1 MKYLP
6 LTPIDSKGLRYFSNP
21 RDILRDLFVY
31 IDYVGQRS
39 IKRMT
44 RTNEIP
50 RPDQQR
56 IAKLMGDLT
65 FDPNQEEIDA
75 SQWIDLIDQVGYGLH
90 VVSYDINGEY
100 RGESS
105 SEKSFIE
112 NYITINQANLR
123 RFLELNPIEQEKKIL
138 EALKA
143 PRALSVYQYQDVELI
158 EFFQTSVLG
167 ELDSFN
173 TRGSA
178 TGVLPSLNFSEIRQF
193 LLELLLQCSPGV
205 WYSTESLVQYLKMNH
220 PYFLIPQKIKP
231 DRWGTIAGR
240 YDNFYEA
247 KDQQSYG
254 DDVVNANAPDAFERV
269 EGRYVERFLENIPL
283 IMRFVDVAYDP
294 APYKGRFPTMGLLKA
309 FRVNELFPR
318 LMSGVNY
325 PPRVTIQPNFDV
337 IVEADFYPAKIV
349 RQMVG
354 LGEQVSNPLNS
365 SVYVGIFQLTKT
377 KVAEERVR
385 QPSLDVIKLLK
396 ELSGRDLPPNVQTE
410 LEEWSG
416 HADQF
421 ILYEGFAVLE
431 SMDKIPQ
438 ADKFTVERIAPNLR
452 LVGNPKALYQS
463 LETEGCIPLRV
474 YHFQDGFYLL
484 PETMSSLFP
493 KESLEDKQE
502 AITQIKIKR
511 NISFTINFPD
521 EASFDAFRKMLAE
534 LRCPFQSDSKSRSIT
549 FDQKNQPKFD
559 EAVQELANVYAVVIE

>member
-6 LTPIDSKGLRYFSNP
+6 LTPIDVKGLRFFSNP
-21 RDILRDLFVY
+21 RDVLRDLFVY
-31 IDYVGQRS
+31 IDYAGQRN

-50 RPDQQR
+50 RSDQQR
-56 IAKLMGDLT
+56 MAKLLGDLP
-65 FDPNQEEIDA
+65 FDSGPGEIDA
-75 SQWIDLIDQVGYGLH
+75 SQWIDLIDHLAYGLH
-90 VVSYDINGEY
+90 LANYDIKGEY

-105 SEKSFIE
+105 SEPSFID

-123 RFLELNPIEQEKKIL
+123 RFLEFNPIEQEKKIL
-138 EALKA
+138 EVLKA
-143 PRALSVYQYQDVELI
+143 SRRLSVYQYRDEEQL
-158 EFFQTSVLG
+158 EFFQTGVLG
-167 ELDSFN
+167 ELDSFS

-178 TGVLPSLNFSEIRQF
+178 TGVLPSLHFGEIRQF

-205 WYSTESLVQYLKMNH
+205 YYSTASLVQYLKINH
-220 PYFLIPQKIKP
+220 PYFLIPKIIKP
-231 DRWGTIAGR
+231 DRWGTISGR

-254 DDVVNANAPDAFERV
+254 IDTVKADAPDAFERV

-294 APYKGRFPTMGLLKA
+294 APYKGRFPTLGLLKA

-318 LMSGVNY
+318 LMSAVNN

-337 IVEADFYPAKIV
+337 IVEADFYPANII
-349 RQMVG
+349 RQVGG
-354 LGEQVSNPLNS
+354 LGEQVSNPSNS
-365 SVYVGIFQLTKT
+365 SAYVGIFQLKKT
-377 KVAEERVR
+377 RVAEECVR

-396 ELSGRDLPPNVQTE
+396 ELSGRDLPGNVQTE

-431 SMDKIPQ
+431 SMDEIPQ
-438 ADKFTVERIAPNLR
+438 ADKFTLERIAPNLR

-463 LETEGCIPLRV
+463 LEAEGCVPLRV
-474 YHFQDGFYLL
+474 YHFQDGFQLL
-484 PETMSSLFP
+484 AETMTSLFP
-493 KESLEDKQE
+493 KETQEDERE
-502 AITQIKIKR
+502 AVTQIKIKR
-511 NISFTINFPD
+511 NISFTVNFPD
-521 EASFDAFRKMLAE
+521 EASFDTFRKMLAE
-534 LRCPFQSDSKSRSIT
+534 LRCPFQSDSRLRSIT
-549 FDQKNQPKFD
+549 FDQKNQSKFD